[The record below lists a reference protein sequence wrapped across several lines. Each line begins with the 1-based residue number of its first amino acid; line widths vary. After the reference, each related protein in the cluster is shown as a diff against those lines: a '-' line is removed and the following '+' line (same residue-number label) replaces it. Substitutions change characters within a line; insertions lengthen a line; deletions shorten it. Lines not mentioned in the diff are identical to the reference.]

1 VYAALTAAAPKWKG
15 QALAAWLTGCRAAD
29 RADVNREQLAAA
41 HLNNKDWR
49 VRAAAIELARAAPS
63 KTLIPPLIDR
73 LKREK
78 GRLQADSL
86 AALRAITG
94 ASFATARDWQAW
106 WKGAQDTFEI
116 PRAPRSRRDGRTAS
130 STSASYW
137 EMPVVSERVTFVVD
151 TSGSMLKPFSTG
163 DTSRLE
169 EAQAQLSKVF
179 DALPKGAKVNV
190 ISFAA
195 DAARMFDDLSTLS
208 ARRRKAARTFIEEL
222 ESKGPTNLYAAL
234 QRAFEQEE
242 VDTIFVL
249 TDGRPSSGSVA
260 DPGRV
265 RRWAQLW
272 NAGRSIRIHT
282 IALGDESELLEQLAA
297 DSGGVY
303 RVAK

>member
-1 VYAALTAAAPKWKG
+1 
-15 QALAAWLTGCRAAD
+15 
-29 RADVNREQLAAA
+29 
-41 HLNNKDWR
+41 
-49 VRAAAIELARAAPS
+49 
-63 KTLIPPLIDR
+63 
-73 LKREK
+73 
-78 GRLQADSL
+78 
-86 AALRAITG
+86 
-94 ASFATARDWQAW
+94 
-106 WKGAQDTFEI
+106 
-116 PRAPRSRRDGRTAS
+116 
-130 STSASYW
+130 
-137 EMPVVSERVTFVVD
+137 MVSERVTFVVD

-169 EAQAQLSKVF
+169 EAQMQLSKVF

-195 DAARMFDDLSTLS
+195 DAARMFEDLSTLS
-208 ARRRKAARTFIEEL
+208 SRRRKAARTFIEEL

-234 QRAFEQEE
+234 QRAFEQDE

-260 DPGRV
+260 DPSRV